1 MMICCYIS
9 LSLSLSLYVVS
20 FYMYDM
26 CSAAE
31 TIGKK
36 FSFMRRFEVGER
48 TEGNVTSSSPVVTA
62 YGTTSV
68 CVCVRGDPNG
78 DDKVISQDQ
87 KANVSSPVIGQS
99 AIAAAGLSHFA

>member
-1 MMICCYIS
+1 
-9 LSLSLSLYVVS
+9 
-20 FYMYDM
+20 MYDM

-36 FSFMRRFEVGER
+36 SSFMRRFEVGER

-62 YGTTSV
+62 YER
-68 CVCVRGDPNG
+68 VCVRGDPNG